1 MTEVTTGEGEAA
13 ETYYTVD
20 IPDLALSTADEVVG
34 YIYDEDTGTGET
46 IAVVRF
52 YVEEREQ
59 PTDYAGVND
68 VVTLQGLINAT
79 PHNNLASKQGGTT
92 NQYYHLT
99 SAEVGKVG
107 KIKTSAAGIGIGDH
121 ALKDAIAGGGG
132 VVSGNFAYGDN
143 ALEKLSTGSNNVAI
157 GRSAGKIAGIEDN
170 NTTAALSIFIGAQT
184 KAKENGGQ
192 NEIVIGDQ
200 TTGAGSNTATLG
212 NASITKT
219 VLRGDVQIG
228 TKITD
233 SAGTGAATGIT
244 PAAGNNST
252 LLATTA
258 YVKGEI
264 SGAAYTLPTASA
276 GTLGGVK
283 VGSGLTITDGVLAA
297 AGSNVTIVD
306 HVADLPEGVE
316 GDFAVVLETTYE
328 TENYASITPVAN
340 PTHTATEL
348 ITVALI
354 STTSPNETWTL
365 YITDDGTDAGLL
377 PAEAGDIVAIVN
389 STNDCVYLNN
399 SIEYDGLVGWS
410 QILNGTG
417 DISDSG
423 GAALVRSVGHD
434 LVNGDTV
441 QISETSNYDG
451 SYTVTVVDENTYTI
465 GASFVTGETCETVV
479 VRSLG
484 ATGFTA
490 LPVFTDCYLYITPA
504 GASVDLSTLIY
515 SPPNKKDLYAYD
527 TAWNKIT
534 HSEHNNMLGRNAI
547 GCHTAGAISMPVYT
561 YSAAIISDAVN
572 THITNGAVE
581 FTLPPVGNDR
591 KYCFEL
597 WVKVTGADAVTFSAA
612 VQWSGGTPHTFSSG
626 THYVEG
632 IYNPIDAIWALKAT
646 AFAAPPT

>member
-1 MTEVTTGEGEAA
+1 MANTATFTSTIKDVRLTDIWQYDIGQTLDIMGLVPTGTPEMHWAYSALADLTPPQTIDIRTMTEVTTGEGEAA
-13 ETYYTVD
+13 VTYYTVD

-34 YIYDEDTGTGET
+34 YVYDEGTGTGET

-59 PTDYAGVND
+59 PTDYAGVDD

-92 NQYYHLT
+92 GQYYHMTQAQNTALHAHSNQTGVLDKLT
-99 SAEVGKVG
+99 VSEGYLTFNNTRVSKLYTAFPEVGSVG
-107 KIKTSAAGIGIGDH
+107 DLVIIKPPEASPR
-121 ALKDAIAGGGG
+121 
-132 VVSGNFAYGDN
+132 AYSWN
-143 ALEKLSTGSNNVAI
+143 H
-157 GRSAGKIAGIEDN
+157 
-170 NTTAALSIFIGAQT
+170 QT
-184 KAKENGGQ
+184 HTWD
-192 NEIVIGDQ
+192 EI
-200 TTGAGSNTATLG
+200 
-212 NASITKT
+212 
-219 VLRGDVQIG
+219 
-228 TKITD
+228 
-233 SAGTGAATGIT
+233 
-244 PAAGNNST
+244 
-252 LLATTA
+252 
-258 YVKGEI
+258 
-264 SGAAYTLPTASA
+264 GAAYTLPTAA
-276 GTLGGVK
+276 ANTLGGVK

-316 GDFAVVLETTYE
+316 GDLAVVLETTYE

-348 ITVALI
+348 IAVALI

-365 YITDDGTDAGLL
+365 YITDDGTDLGIL

-389 STNDCVYLNN
+389 TSNDCIYFHNAV
-399 SIEYDGLVGWS
+399 EYDGTVGWS
-410 QILNGTG
+410 QILLGTG
-417 DISDSG
+417 SITDSG
-423 GAALVRSVGHD
+423 GAALVTSVGHD

-441 QISETSNYDG
+441 FISETSNYDG

-465 GASFVTGETCETVV
+465 GTSFISSETCETSV

-490 LPVFTDCYLYITPA
+490 LPVFTDCLLNITSM
-504 GASVDLSTLIY
+504 GKSVDLSTLIY

-534 HSEHNNMLGRNAI
+534 HAEHNNLLGRNSI
-547 GCHTAGAISMPVYT
+547 GCHMASAITMPVYA
-561 YSAAIISDAVN
+561 YSAAIVPDAVN
-572 THITNGAVE
+572 THTTDGAVE

-646 AFAAPPT
+646 AFAAPPP